1 MEKLTEGTL
10 LQVNATIIAGIFIF
24 ISLLSFNIFDLPF
37 RFDENINSTD
47 LNNPEL
53 SFTGNVVTIFFFLIG
68 MMYPFIISSIL
79 ILVTNRF
86 DVARWWCVVGLVMIL
101 AMFSII
107 LYSSIRSMIE

>member
-1 MEKLTEGTL
+1 MKK
-10 LQVNATIIAGIFIF
+10 IIFIF
-24 ISLLSFNIFDLPF
+24 ISLLSFNIFELPF
-37 RFDENINSTD
+37 RFDNTIDTPKLLFQGNI
-47 LNNPEL
+47 
-53 SFTGNVVTIFFFLIG
+53 VTIFIFIIG

-107 LYSSIRSMIE
+107 LYSSIKSMIEQNS